1 MTETRKEYQ
10 STKMDAACGED
21 YLRKVTAFHEHMMAD
36 PDFRRTYEAWLTDL
50 DKLNG
55 GE

>member
-10 STKMDAACGED
+10 SNRVDAACGED

-36 PDFRRTYEAWLTDL
+36 PDFRRTYNDWL